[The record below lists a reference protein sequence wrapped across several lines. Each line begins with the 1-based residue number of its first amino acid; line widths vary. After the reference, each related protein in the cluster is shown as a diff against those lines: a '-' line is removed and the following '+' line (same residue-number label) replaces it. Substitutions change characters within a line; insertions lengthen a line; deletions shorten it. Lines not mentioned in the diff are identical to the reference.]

1 MIPCIMRNAKNKPR
15 HAAKTKQ
22 KPLNKSRRSGTKI
35 SIFKSQ
41 TYWRQNIKSN
51 TNKTLRVECQIVLSG
66 SLFNVGK

>member
-35 SIFKSQ
+35 IKHIQESNILETKYQIKHKQNFKGRMPDSSF
-41 TYWRQNIKSN
+41 WFI
-51 TNKTLRVECQIVLSG
+51 I
-66 SLFNVGK
+66 